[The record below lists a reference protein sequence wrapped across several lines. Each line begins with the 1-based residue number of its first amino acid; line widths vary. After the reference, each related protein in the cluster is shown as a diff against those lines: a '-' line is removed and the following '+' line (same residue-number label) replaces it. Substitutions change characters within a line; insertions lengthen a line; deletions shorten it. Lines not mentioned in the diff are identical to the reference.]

1 MTEDQLHRLSRKDLL
16 EMMIAQEKEMET
28 LKKELD
34 EARKALKNR
43 EIAIDEAGSIEVE
56 DLQINGIFE
65 AAQAASQQYIENIQK
80 LNDRQSALCA
90 ERDADSKIRSERLL
104 KETAEKCLA
113 MEAETRRKCQ
123 SAEAESREKCEAMEA
138 EAKERS
144 EAYWKEVAQR
154 LQSFYETHQELK
166 KLLNFTADT

>member
-43 EIAIDEAGSIEVE
+43 EIAIDEAGSIAVAA
-56 DLQINGIFE
+56 LQINGIFE

-113 MEAETRRKCQ
+113 MEAETSLQQLKILKISTKIAAKSDRKN
-123 SAEAESREKCEAMEA
+123 
-138 EAKERS
+138 
-144 EAYWKEVAQR
+144 VD
-154 LQSFYETHQELK
+154 L
-166 KLLNFTADT
+166 TAVSLDWTIFQPSKTTNSCLYYT

>member
-1 MTEDQLHRLSRKDLL
+1 MYKRQ
-16 EMMIAQEKEMET
+16 
-28 LKKELD
+28 
-34 EARKALKNR
+34 
-43 EIAIDEAGSIEVE
+43 
-56 DLQINGIFE
+56 